1 MSLIIT
7 RRPEKIFSPSA
18 KYSRWTALF
27 NPYLFEFRRVDYGVL
42 ITEVNIIYNATL
54 PTVQTNGDPLTVPLF
69 VQAGDNIYLNSAP
82 YIGIYEVFSVTDE
95 FITINTPDIGA
106 GSVGYLNRIERQQNY
121 KSVVNVYDAV
131 TNELIDTLR
140 NAPDTSG
147 NLILDV
153 SGVLRSRLTTT
164 ADPSQTPINAKNSG
178 ISGSFY
184 LTYGST
190 WNYVIDGTSTPITSP
205 VIDDETFYY
214 WLSAARQITGDIS
227 AGMAGIGQNMQ
238 EYVLKNISG
247 NYAYFLT
254 MFERPTW
261 LSVSYCFLSFIY
273 DEDFGATV
281 LRRHQQ
287 DVDVNGVNVGTET
300 VTNLLTTEIEY
311 VNNMILRAPN
321 AGATMSKVWI
331 ETDAD
336 ERVTEI
342 KEVDIL
348 DCIPESP
355 MQLMWL
361 NKLGGMDTWV
371 FSRHQEISLD
381 ISETDQFEPVID
393 YLQTS
398 NSRQKSLGKESF
410 TNINLGYEQLTTQQV
425 IGITPILDSPLVY
438 AIVDGSNWVQVVVKA
453 GTFKVID
460 TGESRHKLEFDI
472 TLPKT
477 FTQSL

>member
-7 RRPEKIFSPSA
+7 RRPEKIYSPSA

-27 NPYLFEFRRVDYGVL
+27 NPYLFEFRRVDYGV
-42 ITEVNIIYNATL
+42 ITITVNATYNPTL
-54 PTVQTNGDPLTVPLF
+54 PTIQTNGDPLAVPFF
-69 VQAGDNIYLNSAP
+69 VEAGDQIYLNSAP
-82 YIGIYEVFSVTDE
+82 YIGIYTVFSVTDE
-95 FITINTPDIGA
+95 YITINTPYISVGA
-106 GSVGYLNRIERQQNY
+106 VGYLNLIDRLQNY
-121 KSVVNVYDAV
+121 KSLVNIYDAV
-131 TNELIDTLR
+131 TNDLIDTLR
-140 NAPDTSG
+140 NAPDTTG
-147 NLILDV
+147 NLILDI
-153 SGVLRSRLTTT
+153 SGVIRSIMVTE
-164 ADPSQTPINAKNSG
+164 ADPQQSAINQANKG

-184 LTYGST
+184 IGYGST
-190 WNYVIDGTSTPITSP
+190 WNYVYGGTSTPVTSP
-205 VIDDETFYY
+205 EVIDGDIYY

-261 LSVSYCFLSFIY
+261 LSVSRCFLSFIY

>member
-42 ITEVNIIYNATL
+42 ITEVNITYNATL
-54 PTVQTNGDPLTVPLF
+54 PTIQTNGDPLTVPLF
-69 VQAGDNIYLNSAP
+69 VQAGDSIYLNSAP

-95 FITINTPDIGA
+95 FITINTPDIGTGA
-106 GSVGYLNRIERQQNY
+106 VGYANLIERLQNY

-227 AGMAGIGQNMQ
+227 DGMAGIGQNMK
-238 EYVLKNISG
+238 EFVLKDISG
-247 NYAYFLT
+247 NSAYFLS
-254 MFERPTW
+254 MFARPTYFEG
-261 LSVSYCFLSFIY
+261 VPFFLSFIY

-287 DVDVNGVNVGTET
+287 DVDINGVNVGSET
-300 VTNLLTTEIEY
+300 VDNLLTTEIEY
-311 VNNMILRAPN
+311 VNNMKLRDPN
-321 AGATMSKVWI
+321 AGTKRIKVWI
-331 ETDAD
+331 ETENDD
-336 ERVTEI
+336 IVTEI
-342 KEVDIL
+342 KELDYVDCDL
-348 DCIPESP
+348 DAP
-355 MQLMWL
+355 MPLMWL
-361 NKLGGMDTWV
+361 NQLGGMDSWV
-371 FSRHQEISLD
+371 FSKHQEYSLD
-381 ISETDQFEPVID
+381 VSEKDEFEPVID
-393 YLQTS
+393 YLQIA
-398 NSRQKSLGKESF
+398 NSRQKTLSKDVY
-410 TNINLGYEQLTTQQV
+410 TKARLGYEQLETQQV
-425 IGITPILDSPLVY
+425 EGISNLLYSPLVY
-438 AIVDGSNWVQVVVKA
+438 ANIGGAWVQVVVKD
-453 GTFKVID
+453 GSFKTFD
-460 TGESRHKLEFDI
+460 TGEKRHKLEFDI
-472 TLPKT
+472 VLPKL